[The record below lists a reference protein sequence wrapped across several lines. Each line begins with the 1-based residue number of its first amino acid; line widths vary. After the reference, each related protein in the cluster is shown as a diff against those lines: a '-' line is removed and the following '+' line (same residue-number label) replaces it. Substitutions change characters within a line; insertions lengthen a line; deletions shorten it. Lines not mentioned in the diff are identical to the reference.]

1 MGMEKKSGIHYY
13 ESNDSLNID
22 RRAGTAAGDELT
34 VGDSSDSDA
43 GHRVRMEKNGR
54 EDLDVLFPAYGERR
68 DQAVNRAQRQEG
80 ARTVS
85 LGYRRAGSAAYG
97 SAPRGRISSAGS
109 SAGAA
114 DPIDAGAGRRTR
126 SSNTGRPARGY
137 SYESG
142 DPSGET
148 ATRRRAQSSNTG
160 RPARGYSRGYSY
172 ESGDP
177 SGGTVTRSRT
187 RSSNTGRPGSGYSRG
202 YSYESGDPSGETV
215 TRRRAQ
221 SSNTGRAARGFSSEN
236 RDLSGNA
243 YSSGSAVT
251 RRRAQNRDAERTARS
266 YSYENTDLPED
277 AEEQM
282 RARRRRQREQLR
294 QQRAREVRRVRF
306 RIAIGAVLAI
316 FIIFMGS
323 KLINRAW
330 AQSKLSDSVL
340 SYRSTVEHYAQQEGV
355 EDYVDTLLAIMMVES
370 EGQGKD
376 VMQSSESKGLARNSL
391 KPEESIEQACIYYA
405 ALIDISEDLG
415 IDDDKAL
422 IQAYNFGPGYLNYL
436 AEHGGKHRQK
446 YAIEYAKELSG
457 GEKIRYLHLYA
468 IRKNGGWIYKFGN
481 MFYDALVEQYL

>member
-34 VGDSSDSDA
+34 VGDSSGSDV
-43 GHRVRMEKNGR
+43 GHRVRMDNNGR

-68 DQAVNRAQRQEG
+68 NQAVNRAQRQAG
-80 ARTVS
+80 AGTVS
-85 LGYRRAGSAAYG
+85 PGYRRAGAAAYG
-97 SAPRGRISSAGS
+97 STPRRRISSAGS
-109 SAGAA
+109 SVGAA

-126 SSNTGRPARGY
+126 SSNTGRSARGY

-142 DPSGET
+142 DSSGE
-148 ATRRRAQSSNTG
+148 
-160 RPARGYSRGYSY
+160 
-172 ESGDP
+172 
-177 SGGTVTRSRT
+177 TVTRSRT
-187 RSSNTGRPGSGYSRG
+187 RRSNTGRPG
-202 YSYESGDPSGETV
+202 
-215 TRRRAQ
+215 
-221 SSNTGRAARGFSSEN
+221 RGFSSEN

-251 RRRAQNRDAERTARS
+251 RRRAQNRNAERTARS

>member
-34 VGDSSDSDA
+34 AGDSSGSDA
-43 GHRVRMEKNGR
+43 GHRVRMDNNGR

-68 DQAVNRAQRQEG
+68 NQAVNRAQRQAG
-80 ARTVS
+80 AGTVS
-85 LGYRRAGSAAYG
+85 PGYRRAGTAAYG
-97 SAPRGRISSAGS
+97 SAPRGRIPSDGS
-109 SAGAA
+109 SAGTA

-126 SSNTGRPARGY
+126 SSNTGSSARGY

-142 DPSGET
+142 DSSGET
-148 ATRRRAQSSNTG
+148 
-160 RPARGYSRGYSY
+160 
-172 ESGDP
+172 
-177 SGGTVTRSRT
+177 VIRSRT
-187 RSSNTGRPGSGYSRG
+187 RSSNTGRAARG
-202 YSYESGDPSGETV
+202 YSYESRDPSGETV

-221 SSNTGRAARGFSSEN
+221 SSNTGRPGRGFSSEN

-251 RRRAQNRDAERTARS
+251 RRRAQNRNAERTARS

>member
-34 VGDSSDSDA
+34 VGDSSGSDA
-43 GHRVRMEKNGR
+43 GHRVRMENNGR

-68 DQAVNRAQRQEG
+68 NQAVNRAQRQTQAVNRAQRQTQAVNRTQRQAG
-80 ARTVS
+80 AVS
-85 LGYRRAGSAAYG
+85 PGYRRAGSAAYG
-97 SAPRGRISSAGS
+97 SAARSRISSAGS

-160 RPARGYSRGYSY
+160 RPARGYSY
-172 ESGDP
+172 ESGD
-177 SGGTVTRSRT
+177 S
-187 RSSNTGRPGSGYSRG
+187 
-202 YSYESGDPSGETV
+202 SGETV

-251 RRRAQNRDAERTARS
+251 RRRAQNRNAERTARS

>member
-1 MGMEKKSGIHYY
+1 MEKKSGIHYY

-34 VGDSSDSDA
+34 VGDSSGSDA
-43 GHRVRMEKNGR
+43 GHRVRMENNGR

-68 DQAVNRAQRQEG
+68 NQAVNRAQRQTQAVNRTQRQAG
-80 ARTVS
+80 AVS
-85 LGYRRAGSAAYG
+85 PGYRRAGSAAYG
-97 SAPRGRISSAGS
+97 SAARSRISSAGS

-142 DPSGET
+142 DS
-148 ATRRRAQSSNTG
+148 
-160 RPARGYSRGYSY
+160 
-172 ESGDP
+172 
-177 SGGTVTRSRT
+177 
-187 RSSNTGRPGSGYSRG
+187 
-202 YSYESGDPSGETV
+202 SGETV

-251 RRRAQNRDAERTARS
+251 RRRAQNRNAERTARS

-355 EDYVDTLLAIMMVES
+355 EDYVDTLLAIMLVES

>member
-43 GHRVRMEKNGR
+43 GHRVRMENNGR

-68 DQAVNRAQRQEG
+68 NQAVNRAQRQTQAVNRTQRQAG
-80 ARTVS
+80 AVS
-85 LGYRRAGSAAYG
+85 PGYRRAGSAAYG
-97 SAPRGRISSAGS
+97 SAARSRISSAGS

-142 DPSGET
+142 DPSGKT
-148 ATRRRAQSSNTG
+148 ATRR
-160 RPARGYSRGYSY
+160 
-172 ESGDP
+172 
-177 SGGTVTRSRT
+177 RT
-187 RSSNTGRPGSGYSRG
+187 RSSNTGRPGRG

-221 SSNTGRAARGFSSEN
+221 SSNTGRAARGYSSEN
-236 RDLSGNA
+236 RDFSGNA

-251 RRRAQNRDAERTARS
+251 RRRAQNRNAERTARS

>member
-34 VGDSSDSDA
+34 AGDSSGSDA
-43 GHRVRMEKNGR
+43 GHRVRMDNNGR

-68 DQAVNRAQRQEG
+68 NQAVNRAQRQAG
-80 ARTVS
+80 AGTVS
-85 LGYRRAGSAAYG
+85 LGYRRAGTAAYG
-97 SAPRGRISSAGS
+97 SAPRGRISSAGD
-109 SAGAA
+109 A

-126 SSNTGRPARGY
+126 SSNTGRPG
-137 SYESG
+137 
-142 DPSGET
+142 
-148 ATRRRAQSSNTG
+148 
-160 RPARGYSRGYSY
+160 RGYSRGYSY
-172 ESGDP
+172 ESGD
-177 SGGTVTRSRT
+177 S
-187 RSSNTGRPGSGYSRG
+187 
-202 YSYESGDPSGETV
+202 SGETV

-221 SSNTGRAARGFSSEN
+221 SSNTGRAARGYSSGN

-251 RRRAQNRDAERTARS
+251 RRRAQNRNAERTTRS

-306 RIAIGAVLAI
+306 RIAIGAVLTI